1 MQTSLGELDRGYR
14 FAAQQCRSAFSVR
27 AAGSCGSA
35 DADLRVKPAA
45 AAVAQR
51 KLLRFWSAGCTC
63 ACRSCWFNIC
73 PAIVPR
79 LMLEISAVERTMG
92 YPETELT
99 SCRVGTSTA
108 GQKRGKIA
116 NSATRSGSV
125 EKSACILGSF
135 GFCYGHPETERNR
148 RIDRR

>member
-1 MQTSLGELDRGYR
+1 MR
-14 FAAQQCRSAFSVR
+14 
-27 AAGSCGSA
+27 
-35 DADLRVKPAA
+35 
-45 AAVAQR
+45 
-51 KLLRFWSAGCTC
+51 
-63 ACRSCWFNIC
+63 
-73 PAIVPR
+73 
-79 LMLEISAVERTMG
+79 EISAVERTMG

-99 SCRVGTSTA
+99 SCRIGTSTA

-135 GFCYGHPETERNR
+135 GFYYEHPETERNR

>member
-1 MQTSLGELDRGYR
+1 MR
-14 FAAQQCRSAFSVR
+14 
-27 AAGSCGSA
+27 
-35 DADLRVKPAA
+35 
-45 AAVAQR
+45 
-51 KLLRFWSAGCTC
+51 
-63 ACRSCWFNIC
+63 
-73 PAIVPR
+73 
-79 LMLEISAVERTMG
+79 EISAVERTMG

-125 EKSACILGSF
+125 ERSACILGSF

-148 RIDRR
+148 RIDHRWRPSIYHSRPDAFEPRRRIGKNDRRLQLQCWFRNPESSFSGWHSLQVVQNTGRV